1 MGQLGGEGRSLCVRS
16 PLAAGGSTW
25 PALHTEVSVMSKAA
39 ISPLPEARPFSFC
52 CVISSCRTRSQ
63 EKRACLQH
71 KTPRAHYKNACPL
84 QREDQ
89 NWEGSGPALQ
99 GELA

>member
-1 MGQLGGEGRSLCVRS
+1 MN
-16 PLAAGGSTW
+16 
-25 PALHTEVSVMSKAA
+25 KAA

-52 CVISSCRTRSQ
+52 SVISSCRTRSQ

-99 GELA
+99 GELALSQAEAKFCPRRSQLRLGLCPMDISNCF